1 MTREPYLMLR
11 VDSRAGRESCMS
23 DSPNRP
29 NNADYNDPEAKR
41 LGRLAHSMNNA
52 IAYVVTNLNLL
63 TEELEQLPLDAE
75 QRTRILQLIDTSTEG
90 ATQVHLGIRRLKVLS
105 WVGQQEEAIGSF
117 ESSQDDTWD
126 EGPSDMRILIIDD
139 EPQILR
145 AIGRALQHYD
155 LTSAESGQRAIE
167 LLSDASDYDLI
178 LCDLVMREVS
188 GIDVFEWITEHRPEL
203 LDRLIFVTAGTF
215 TDELRDFLA
224 SVPNQ
229 ILNKPFDTKTLRWLV
244 AQSVRRP

>member
-1 MTREPYLMLR
+1 MTDRPY
-11 VDSRAGRESCMS
+11 S
-23 DSPNRP
+23 DDNLDNP
-29 NNADYNDPEAKR
+29 DPEAKR

-63 TEELEQLPLDAE
+63 NEELEQLPLDAT
-75 QRTRILQLIDTSTEG
+75 QRTRLLQLIDTATEG

-105 WVGQQEEAIGSF
+105 WVGEPGEQVHNP

-126 EGPSDMRILIIDD
+126 EGPSDARILIIDD
-139 EPQILR
+139 EAQVLR
-145 AIGRALQHYD
+145 AMSRALKHYD
-155 LTSAESGQRAIE
+155 LTPTESGQQAIN
-167 LLSDASDYDLI
+167 LLSKGTDFDLI
-178 LCDLVMREVS
+178 LCDLIMREVS
-188 GIDVFEWITEHRPEL
+188 GIDVYRWLTEHRPEL

-244 AQSVRRP
+244 AQSLRRR